1 MKPKATNAKLKTMRF
16 GVRVDPLQDV
26 WEPDEPVNE
35 DDLQDWPEVNGELA
49 QHIADKFDVTVS
61 FDVRNEGDDDCD
73 DWQMSVVL
81 YSPTASQM
89 SAVETYVHKNAHMW
103 LQEQCL
109 EMDYSED
116 DVDMY
121 SLEVTVTADEGVIRP
136 NPELRSL
143 DDDWL

>member
-16 GVRVDPLQDV
+16 GARIDQSQDI

-49 QHIADKFDVTVS
+49 QHIANKFDVVVS
-61 FDVRNEGDDDCD
+61 FDVRSEGDDEYD

-81 YSPTASQM
+81 HNPTASQM
-89 SAVETYVHKNAHMW
+89 SAVEAYVHKNAHMW
-103 LQEQCL
+103 LQEKCL
-109 EMDYSED
+109 QMDYSKD
-116 DVDMY
+116 DEDMY

-136 NPELRSL
+136 KPELRSL
-143 DDDWL
+143 DEVWL